1 MPAKRVIPC
10 LDVKNGRVV
19 KGVQFQNLRD
29 LGAPAELARRYDAE
43 GADEVVFLDIS
54 AGEEGRATQES
65 WVRQVA
71 RELTI
76 PFAVGG
82 GVSKAEDFTRLL
94 RNGADKVAVNT
105 AAVRN
110 PELVREAAARV
121 GSQCVVAAVDV
132 KRDAECGW
140 RVFVKG
146 GKEATELS
154 AIPWLLRLQELGAG
168 EILLTSMDRDG
179 TLEGFDLELLRATA
193 SLSVPVIASGG
204 AGTELHFLE
213 ALEAGADAVL
223 AATLFHEAT
232 LPIPRLK
239 RYLSD
244 HGQLMRLEEPC
255 SQ

>member
-10 LDVKNGRVV
+10 LDVKDGRVV
-19 KGVQFQNLRD
+19 KGVQFKNLRD
-29 LGAPAELARRYDAE
+29 LGSPVDLARRYDAE

-54 AGEEGRATQES
+54 ASEENRSTQET

-82 GVSKAEDFTRLL
+82 GVSRPEDFTRLL
-94 RNGADKVAVNT
+94 RNGADKVAMNT

-110 PELVREAAARV
+110 PELVRQAAALV

-132 KRDAECGW
+132 KRDPECGW
-140 RVFVKG
+140 RVFIKG

-154 AIPWLLRLQELGAG
+154 ALPWLLRLQELGAG

-179 TLEGFDLELLRATA
+179 TLEGFDLELLRQAA
-193 SLSVPVIASGG
+193 KLDIPVIASGG
-204 AGTELHFLE
+204 AGQESHFLE

-223 AATLFHEAT
+223 AATLFHEGT

-239 RYLSD
+239 RYLSER
-244 HGQLMRLEEPC
+244 GQLMRLEEPC
-255 SQ
+255 SM